1 MKKIGLL
8 LLLISSM
15 YAKSLPFLDNYD
27 EAMKVA
33 KKEKKDVMLVVVS
46 TTCPWCRRYKQKT
59 LTNSSVQKAILDNY
73 IVLMLNK
80 DIDEMRDDLRARLV
94 PTTFFLDSSGEEFY
108 SAIGYRTVKQLKIDL
123 VDAQDIK
130 NMEDIDIDE
139 E

>member
-1 MKKIGLL
+1 
-8 LLLISSM
+8 M